1 LRPSG
6 TAKELKA
13 RRGGGANWGL
23 IRFALRRL
31 LALVLLAV
39 GITLIAFFLSH
50 LVPGDPVSVALG
62 EQASVDPVARAAF
75 IHRYGLDKPVP
86 EQYVIYMQHLL
97 HGDLGNSIQSGRP
110 VAQDLSVAIP
120 ATLEVALVAVT
131 ITVVVGIGMGLGA
144 ALRKDSW
151 LDQVLRIASLAGVS
165 VPTFWLAL
173 VAYYVFFF
181 KLGWSPSGGRLDPAL
196 NPPVHVTGLYT
207 VDALLA
213 GNLPLALNAVSHLIL
228 PATVLA
234 AYTVSFVARF
244 TRSSVLEV
252 LEADYILAA
261 RAKGLPERT
270 VIFNYVLRAALVP
283 IITLVGLAF
292 GSLLS
297 GTVLVE
303 TIFSWPGV
311 GQYAYRA
318 STSLDLNAIMGVSLF
333 VAIAYVTV
341 NFVVD
346 LLYGVV
352 DPRIRVE

>member
-1 LRPSG
+1 
-6 TAKELKA
+6 
-13 RRGGGANWGL
+13 
-23 IRFALRRL
+23 L
-31 LALVLLAV
+31 LALVFLAL
-39 GITLIAFFLSH
+39 GITLIAFVLSH

-62 EQASVDPVARAAF
+62 EQASVDPLARAAF
-75 IHRYGLDKPVP
+75 IHRYGLDRPIP
-86 EQYVIYMQHLL
+86 EQYLVYMQHLL
-97 HGDLGNSIQSGRP
+97 QGDLGNSIQSGRP
-110 VAQDLSVAIP
+110 VGHDLSVAIP
-120 ATLEVALVAVT
+120 ATLEVAVVAVT
-131 ITVVVGIGMGLGA
+131 ITVIVGIGMGLGA
-144 ALRKDSW
+144 ALRQDSW
-151 LDQVLRIASLAGVS
+151 IDQVLRIASLAGVS

-196 NPPVHVTGLYT
+196 TPPPHVTGLYT

-213 GNLPLALNAVSHLIL
+213 GDLSLAASAASHLAL

-244 TRSSVLEV
+244 TRSAVLEV
-252 LEADYILAA
+252 LAADYVLAA

-270 VIFNYVLRAALVP
+270 VVFKYVLRAALVP

-333 VAIAYVTV
+333 VAVAYVTV
-341 NFVVD
+341 NFAVD

-352 DPRIRVE
+352 DPRIRVG